1 MAMIH
6 VTSQRLRS
14 AAENLQGLNG
24 QFKTKAGELAGKEQ
38 SLCQMWEG
46 QAKNTFH
53 TAFDRDS
60 QQMEIFYNLIN
71 QYVQALLEIAERYE
85 QAEARNA
92 EIAGCRK
99 Y

>member
-1 MAMIH
+1 MAMIQ

-14 AAENLQGLNG
+14 AAESLQNLNG
-24 QFKTKAGELAGKEQ
+24 QFKAKAEELVGKEQ
-38 SLCQMWEG
+38 ALCRMWEG
-46 QAKNTFH
+46 KAKDSFH

-60 QQMEIFYNLIN
+60 RQMEIFHGLMN
-71 QYVQALLEIAERYE
+71 QYVQALLEIAQRYE

-92 EIAGCRK
+92 EIAGTRK

>member
-1 MAMIH
+1 MAMIQ

-14 AAENLQGLNG
+14 AAENLQNLNG
-24 QFKTKAGELAGKEQ
+24 QLKAKAAELAGKEQ
-38 SLCQMWEG
+38 ALCQMWEG
-46 QAKNTFH
+46 AAKNAFH

-60 QQMEIFYNLIN
+60 QQMETFYGLIN
-71 QYVQALLEIAERYE
+71 QYIQALLEIAQRYE

-92 EIAGCRK
+92 EIARNRT